1 MCGAA
6 FLGCASVCAS
16 FLCVPKSCRCFKRS
30 TFHVWKVGSVTAL
43 VSMKV
48 VKLIKNRRMKSVNL
62 AFRIFAHGKQAC
74 FGLSRLS
81 FAAAKTETEKSQRIR
96 QVTKGRRMPKAEGA
110 TQFNREVPSNASNA
124 SHRLSFNI
132 SAPGLIALMLFLSIM
147 TSHCKTLNKTP
158 KMQENSLEIQ
168 QKHKLLRASDLWN
181 HGTG

>member
-81 FAAAKTETEKSQRIR
+81 FAAAKTEKNHKGSDRSQRAEGCR
-96 QVTKGRRMPKAEGA
+96 RKCRRMPHNLIVKCLRTLPTAC
-110 TQFNREVPSNASNA
+110 
-124 SHRLSFNI
+124 LSTFQ
-132 SAPGLIALMLFLSIM
+132 
-147 TSHCKTLNKTP
+147 H
-158 KMQENSLEIQ
+158 QV
-168 QKHKLLRASDLWN
+168 
-181 HGTG
+181 

>member
-1 MCGAA
+1 MCFCLC
-6 FLGCASVCAS
+6 FLLVCS
-16 FLCVPKSCRCFKRS
+16 QKLQVFQEVNFSCLEGRICHCLGVHESRE
-30 TFHVWKVGSVTAL
+30 THQ
-43 VSMKV
+43 
-48 VKLIKNRRMKSVNL
+48 NRRMKSVNL